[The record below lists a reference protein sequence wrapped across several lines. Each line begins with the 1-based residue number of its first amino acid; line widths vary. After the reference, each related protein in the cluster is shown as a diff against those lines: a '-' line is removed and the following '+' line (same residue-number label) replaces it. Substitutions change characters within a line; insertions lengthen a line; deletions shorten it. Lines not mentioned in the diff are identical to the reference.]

1 MLNLFPVHPFFLRQL
16 QRLISGDTAPL
27 DLKDLR
33 KHTQYYGGFHDG
45 HRVVSWLWDIL
56 AKDFT
61 EEEKKLFLKVKYYL
75 LKFLTRFFEF
85 IFDSCFQFVTS
96 CSKPPLLGF
105 AHLEPPF
112 SIRCVEVGDDEDIG
126 DTVGSVIRGF
136 FTIRKKDPL
145 NRLPTS
151 STCFNLLKLPNYQKK
166 SMLRDKLRYAI
177 SSNTGFELS

>member
-1 MLNLFPVHPFFLRQL
+1 MHVNGLLN
-16 QRLISGDTAPL
+16 T
-27 DLKDLR
+27 K
-33 KHTQYYGGFHDG
+33 
-45 HRVVSWLWDIL
+45 
-56 AKDFT
+56 
-61 EEEKKLFLKVKYYL
+61 
-75 LKFLTRFFEF
+75 KFL
-85 IFDSCFQFVTS
+85 QFVTS

-112 SIRCVEVGDDEDIG
+112 SIRCVEVGDDEDTG
-126 DTVGSVIRGF
+126 DTIGSVIRGF

-166 SMLRDKLRYAI
+166 STLRDKLRYAV

>member
-1 MLNLFPVHPFFLRQL
+1 METFLSFF
-16 QRLISGDTAPL
+16 
-27 DLKDLR
+27 
-33 KHTQYYGGFHDG
+33 
-45 HRVVSWLWDIL
+45 VS
-56 AKDFT
+56 
-61 EEEKKLFLKVKYYL
+61 
-75 LKFLTRFFEF
+75 FFF
-85 IFDSCFQFVTS
+85 CFFFGKFVTS

-112 SIRCVEVGDDEDIG
+112 SIRCVEVGDDEDMG
-126 DTVGSVIRGF
+126 DTIGSVIRGF

-166 SMLRDKLRYAI
+166 STLRDKLRYAV

>member
-1 MLNLFPVHPFFLRQL
+1 M
-16 QRLISGDTAPL
+16 
-27 DLKDLR
+27 
-33 KHTQYYGGFHDG
+33 
-45 HRVVSWLWDIL
+45 
-56 AKDFT
+56 DFYSYRI
-61 EEEKKLFLKVKYYL
+61 EL
-75 LKFLTRFFEF
+75 L
-85 IFDSCFQFVTS
+85 QFVTS

-112 SIRCVEVGDDEDIG
+112 SIRCVEVGDDEDTGNVENWAHHWDNNIINTIIGIIDNFRNYLG
-126 DTVGSVIRGF
+126 DTIGSVIRGF

-166 SMLRDKLRYAI
+166 STLRDKLRYAV